1 MIIEKVMP
9 IVRQKIF
16 ITENS
21 LCLVRWRI
29 AILKYF
35 LNIFLYFYIMVSQ
48 KLSDLQLELLKV
60 YSFQTNEEDLLA
72 IKQMLAKYFSEKLIN
87 KIDTAI
93 TNNNISEQDINKWLD
108 K

>member
-1 MIIEKVMP
+1 MSCEVADSDFE
-9 IVRQKIF
+9 IF
-16 ITENS
+16 SEH
-21 LCLVRWRI
+21 
-29 AILKYF
+29 F
-35 LNIFLYFYIMVSQ
+35 FIFLHYGIT